1 MIFVNPSN
9 GYKEQI
15 SSPLS
20 WLWVLLLGPV
30 YWGIRGVWRH
40 TTIHILVICLTFGLG
55 HLLYPFF
62 TYKILR
68 TDYLRW
74 GWIPEE
80 LYQTGGASSNLSQI
94 ENSGTLSTAVF
105 IPIAILSIL
114 LVVSGLGVA
123 YTFFSKKM
131 PDPYEEISQIIER
144 KMEEADAKKIAEEEA
159 AKGDSKV
166 AKETP
171 EVETFVTT
179 YFEFPGTFTTNL
191 LNSRKFLQ
199 VGLGVST
206 QYDDTVMGNVEGHQ
220 LALRS
225 EILNTM
231 SEFSEADVQGKAGRE
246 ALAIALRDSI
256 NLKLVDLEDFG
267 GIQEVHFTSFVLQ

>member
-1 MIFVNPSN
+1 MADEENNEPKKRGGLVKI
-9 GYKEQI
+9 
-15 SSPLS
+15 
-20 WLWVLLLGPV
+20 LLLAFG
-30 YWGIRGVWRH
+30 GIALIGIGV
-40 TTIHILVICLTFGLG
+40 VVGF
-55 HLLYPFF
+55 LLF
-62 TYKILR
+62 
-68 TDYLRW
+68 
-74 GWIPEE
+74 
-80 LYQTGGASSNLSQI
+80 GGAQ
-94 ENSGTLSTAVF
+94 
-105 IPIAILSIL
+105 
-114 LVVSGLGVA
+114 
-123 YTFFSKKM
+123 
-131 PDPYEEISQIIER
+131 PDPSEEIEQIIER